1 MLYYIMV
8 FNWNIEK
15 NELLKKERGIS
26 FEMVQSAIEERR
38 FRLVAP
44 HPNKVKYP
52 NQVLYYVLID
62 EYIYVVP
69 AVPEIGGYFLK
80 TIYPSRKQTNAYQ
93 KGEWKI

>member
-1 MLYYIMV
+1 MI

-15 NELLKKERGIS
+15 NELLKKERGVS
-26 FEMVQSAIEERR
+26 FELVLSAIEEKR

-44 HPNKVKYP
+44 HPNKTKYP
-52 NQVLYYVLID
+52 NQVLFYILID

-69 AVPEIGGYFLK
+69 AVSESDGYFLK
-80 TIYPSRKQTNAYQ
+80 TIYPSRKQTNAYL

>member
-1 MLYYIMV
+1 MV

-15 NELLKKERGIS
+15 NELLKKERGIC

-38 FRLVAP
+38 FRLVAS
-44 HPNKVKYP
+44 HPNKGKYP
-52 NQVLYYVLID
+52 HQVLFYVLID

-69 AVPEIGGYFLK
+69 AVPETGGYFLK
-80 TIYPSRKQTNAYQ
+80 TIYPSRKQTHAYQ